1 MSANVYVLV
10 ALGLIS
16 VLFAI
21 VMLMVWRWIDAKAHL
36 LAWAAAFV
44 AASCH
49 WGCLLRGELLRGGLA
64 EDWVLGNAF
73 AVATVSLVL
82 AGFRMR
88 AGLPARGRLM
98 LGGGCVILAAVIWF
112 AAIDLH
118 RGLAAGLVP
127 VYSSALLLAAISV
140 LLRGPAVLA
149 AEWASVSLLGLLACV
164 LLASGGFAIISCAGG
179 APDWMQ
185 LFAAMHFLTV
195 PAAYAGIGTCMV
207 FLVAT
212 DLSEQMK
219 QLAITD
225 QLTGVLNRRGF
236 QDGALRSIS
245 QARRTGA
252 ALTAVMA
259 DLDHFKRIND
269 TYGHGVGDLALRR
282 FAAHLSS
289 ELRQGDLVGRVGGEE
304 FALLLVDTD
313 IDGGRQVAHRLC
325 HSFALA
331 GLETQGARV
340 QLTASFGV
348 AALDDADGDVQ
359 DLLDRA
365 DRGLYM
371 AKEMGRNRVCV
382 SPSDPRPSGYAVA

>member
-16 VLFAI
+16 VLFAV

-36 LAWAAAFV
+36 LAWAGAFV

-49 WGCLLRGELLRGGLA
+49 WGCLLRGELLRGGFA
-64 EDWVLGNAF
+64 EYWVLGNAF

-82 AGFRMR
+82 TGFRMR
-88 AGLPARGRLM
+88 AGLAARGRL
-98 LGGGCVILAAVIWF
+98 LVGGGCVVLAAVIWF
-112 AAIDLH
+112 ATIDPYP
-118 RGLAAGLVP
+118 GLAAGLVP
-127 VYSSALLLAAISV
+127 LYSCAVLIAAIAALLRSPV
-140 LLRGPAVLA
+140 VLA
-149 AEWASVSLLGLLACV
+149 AEWASVCLLGLLACV
-164 LLASGGFAIISCAGG
+164 LLSTGAFAIASSADG
-179 APDWMQ
+179 APGWME
-185 LFAAMHFLTV
+185 LFAAMHYLTL
-195 PAAYAGIGTCMV
+195 PAAYAGIGTFMV

-219 QLAITD
+219 ELAITD

-236 QDGALRSIS
+236 QDGALRCIS
-245 QARRTGA
+245 QARRKGTS
-252 ALTAVMA
+252 LTAVMA

-269 TYGHGVGDLALRR
+269 TYGHGVGDRALRR
-282 FAAHLSS
+282 FATHLSS
-289 ELRQGDLVGRVGGEE
+289 ELRQGDLVGRIGGEE

-325 HSFALA
+325 YSFAIA
-331 GLETQGARV
+331 GLEARGARV

-348 AALDDADGDVQ
+348 ATLEAADGDVE

-365 DRGLYM
+365 DRGLYL
-371 AKEMGRNRVCV
+371 AKETGRNRVCV
-382 SPSDPRPSGYAVA
+382 TPGDSRESGYAVA

>member
-1 MSANVYVLV
+1 MGV
-10 ALGLIS
+10 GL
-16 VLFAI
+16 
-21 VMLMVWRWIDAKAHL
+21 
-36 LAWAAAFV
+36 
-44 AASCH
+44 
-49 WGCLLRGELLRGGLA
+49 
-64 EDWVLGNAF
+64 
-73 AVATVSLVL
+73 
-82 AGFRMR
+82 
-88 AGLPARGRLM
+88 
-98 LGGGCVILAAVIWF
+98 
-112 AAIDLH
+112 
-118 RGLAAGLVP
+118 
-127 VYSSALLLAAISV
+127 
-140 LLRGPAVLA
+140 
-149 AEWASVSLLGLLACV
+149 LLGLLACV
-164 LLASGGFAIISCAGG
+164 LLASGGFAIISGAGG

-185 LFAAMHFLTV
+185 LFAAMHFLTL

-313 IDGGRQVAHRLC
+313 IDGGAVPTVSVTASRLRAWN
-325 HSFALA
+325 SGRARAANGELRRR
-331 GLETQGARV
+331 GAR
-340 QLTASFGV
+340 
-348 AALDDADGDVQ
+348 
-359 DLLDRA
+359 R
-365 DRGLYM
+365 R
-371 AKEMGRNRVCV
+371 RR
-382 SPSDPRPSGYAVA
+382 